1 MAPTKLD
8 GIIEAVRYEPGGR
21 IDFVRAYER
30 HGTVWSDRIL
40 IRRKDLAERLKIG
53 RRFAAGQ
60 RKEYLG
66 NVFKTGPAVRLEQG
80 SIVTA
85 GQTVK
90 RDLLSDVPLF

>member
-8 GIIEAVRYEPGGR
+8 GIIEAVRYEPDGR
-21 IDFVRAYER
+21 IDLVRAYER

-40 IRRKDLAERLKIG
+40 IGRKDLAERLKSG
-53 RRFAAGQ
+53 GRFAAGR

-66 NVFKTGPAVRLEQG
+66 NVFETGPAVRLEQG
-80 SIVTA
+80 SIVTT